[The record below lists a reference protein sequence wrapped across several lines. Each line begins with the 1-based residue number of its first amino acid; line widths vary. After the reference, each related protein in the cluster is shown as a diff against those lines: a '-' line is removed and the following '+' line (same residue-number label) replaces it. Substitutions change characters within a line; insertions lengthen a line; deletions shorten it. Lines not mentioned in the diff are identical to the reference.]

1 MRRIALLALTLVVLA
16 CSKPAETTQT
26 DTTDTRAPIAIQY
39 AGVPEL
45 QVHAK
50 ADEKSPVVTTY
61 LSGESVSVLAKNG
74 DWSEVR
80 TVSGSGWVKS
90 AELTDAQN
98 AKQEEE
104 NPTPK
109 FRKAPSPISAPAM
122 HGTIYLEA
130 DVNTEGDV
138 THVDIISNTT
148 NDTALAQKNVASL
161 MQAKFY
167 PIVQKGQRKAF
178 KYDYRVDY

>member
-1 MRRIALLALTLVVLA
+1 MRRATLALLLLTA
-16 CSKPAETTQT
+16 CGRPEPAQTETTE
-26 DTTDTRAPIAIQY
+26 TRAPIAIEY

-50 ADEKSPVVTTY
+50 PDANAPVISTV

-74 DWSEVR
+74 EWSEVR
-80 TVSGSGWVKS
+80 TVSGSGFVKS
-90 AELTDAQN
+90 SELTTAQN
-98 AKQEEE
+98 AKSEEE

-109 FRKAPSPISAPAM
+109 FRRAPSPVTSPGA

-130 DVNTEGDV
+130 DVNTDGDI
-138 THVDIISNTT
+138 THIDIISNTT
-148 NDTALAQKNVASL
+148 NDPTLAQKNIAAL
-161 MQAKFY
+161 MRAKFY
-167 PIVQKGQRKAF
+167 PIVQKGKRMAF